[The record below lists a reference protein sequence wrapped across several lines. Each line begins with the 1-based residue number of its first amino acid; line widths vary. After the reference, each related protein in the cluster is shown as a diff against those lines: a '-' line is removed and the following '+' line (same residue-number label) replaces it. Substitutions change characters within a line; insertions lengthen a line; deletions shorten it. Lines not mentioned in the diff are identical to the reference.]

1 MPRGVPGTITGV
13 KVFLSYAEPDRQ
25 WAGEVARH
33 LADAK
38 LTVEDPARD
47 LLPGDNWANKFS
59 QALEKSDA
67 VVVLL
72 SPDSTQ
78 STRIRHE
85 IQYALGSPQFK
96 DRLIPVLVRATD
108 GFPWILKELDII
120 EPHDPAEA
128 AARIVSRLTKRQ
140 SGPRTKS
147 RTAR

>member
-1 MPRGVPGTITGV
+1 M

-33 LADAK
+33 LVDAK
-38 LTVEDPARD
+38 LTVEDPA
-47 LLPGDNWANKFS
+47 LEVLPGDNWADKFS

-78 STRIRHE
+78 SSRIRHE

-96 DRLIPVLVRATD
+96 DRLIPVLVRETR
-108 GFPWILKELDII
+108 GYPWILNELNII

-128 AARIVSRLTKRQ
+128 AEQIIARLTKRP
-140 SGPRTKS
+140 SGTRTKS
-147 RTAR
+147 RAAR